1 MVKNKP
7 HAANYYG
14 GTVAAPVFREI
25 ADHLYKYSINQ
36 LTPLQLPAVD
46 SMLYTFGG
54 MKKEIQSIGNTFQ
67 FGYNDAMGGNWR
79 TVAVKN
85 KTLQPQ
91 VLNVAA
97 STIPDVRGLGLKDAL
112 YVLENNGL
120 TVQINGKG
128 KVVGQSINAGTPVS
142 KGQSIVLYLN

>member
-1 MVKNKP
+1 M
-7 HAANYYG
+7 
-14 GTVAAPVFREI
+14 
-25 ADHLYKYSINQ
+25 S
-36 LTPLQLPAVD
+36 
-46 SMLYTFGG
+46 
-54 MKKEIQSIGNTFQ
+54 
-67 FGYNDAMGGNWR
+67 GNWR

-91 VLNVAA
+91 VFNIAA
-97 STIPDVRGLGLKDAL
+97 STIPDVRGMGLKDAL